1 MKKIVFVVLLV
12 TAMALCCACSGGDSS
27 YSSYSSGAKCAM
39 SGCNRSAVTSGN
51 SVYCAQHSNRCLN
64 CNKYIDADAMYC
76 MSCLRDALGN

>member
-1 MKKIVFVVLLV
+1 MKKILFVVLLV

-27 YSSYSSGAKCAM
+27 YSSGAKCAM
-39 SGCNRSAVTSGN
+39 SGCNRSAVTSGD

>member
-1 MKKIVFVVLLV
+1 
-12 TAMALCCACSGGDSS
+12 
-27 YSSYSSGAKCAM
+27 M
-39 SGCNRSAVTSGN
+39 SGCNRSAVTSGD